1 MKLNKELSV
10 EDKKM
15 LNAIFLRSFSSFA
28 GRAGGQI
35 RQQAP
40 GFIWSIKPALDRYY
54 ENDTQEYSQA
64 LIRHTTFYNITQY
77 IGTFV
82 MGLVAAMER
91 ENSTNESFDPSSIVA
106 IKTALMGPL
115 SGIGDSIFWGV
126 LRILA
131 AGIGIALSEGGSLLG
146 PIVFLLLFNIPAIV
160 VRYYATILGFTV
172 GSDFIQKMHDSG
184 IMTLLT
190 KGASILGLIM
200 VGGMTAS
207 IVKFESI
214 LEFSTGEGTSIL
226 LQTYLDQIFKGL
238 IPLSVTLLCFYGL
251 NKKININIIMLI
263 VMISAIVLALL
274 GIV

>member
-54 ENDTQEYSQA
+54 EDDTQEYAQA

-214 LEFSTGEGTSIL
+214 LEFSTGDGTSIL
-226 LQTYLDQIFKGL
+226 LQTYLDQMFKGL
-238 IPLSVTLLCFYGL
+238 VPLSVTLLCFYGL
-251 NKKININIIMLI
+251 KKKININIIMLI